1 MGADRSRRRT
11 RLGQAIAVLMA
22 LSVFMAGA
30 GATAAASG
38 TWSQAVDL
46 PLPPNAST
54 TGFIAKSPAVSCP
67 ATGTCVAVGE
77 YEDSSGDGQ
86 AMAVNESGGVW
97 GGATQITTLP
107 PNAATTGLFS
117 SLESVSCPAPGSCVA
132 VGSYIDSAAK
142 EQMMA
147 VTETSGTW
155 NQAAEIALP
164 ANAAA
169 NPHARLVSVSCLA
182 VGSCVA
188 IGSYADSS
196 NDGQTAMA
204 ATESGGVWGGATQIP
219 MPAGAIGW
227 ELSSISCS
235 AQESCVAVGLYYD
248 GASISRT
255 MAIADTGG
263 VWGQAAEVTLPA
275 NAATGTSTRARLSS
289 VSCPATG
296 ACVAVGNYTTTLGVV
311 EAMTATETS
320 GSWQPATAISPP
332 ANTFSAPEASFASVS
347 CRSVGSCV
355 TVGSYGMP
363 SAYQSAMVATESDG
377 SWGAASQTTAL
388 PPGTSTEEPA
398 STLLSSVACPA
409 TESCVAVGLYHQ
421 ENPFITRAMAINE
434 VSGSSGEKDEVSKG
448 GSSPPPGGGSTTPSP
463 GTTPPPAKAA
473 AGGIVALASSTT
485 TVKGGNAATV
495 KLTCTGATPCLG
507 KLTLTVKRASRKAK
521 EATNTE
527 TIGSGS
533 FSILPGKSG
542 IIRVKL
548 NATGRAL
555 LNAAHGRLSA
565 TLTILTSSM
574 APATTQTMSVR
585 LVQQKRSKKISKNSR

>member
-1 MGADRSRRRT
+1 MGADRNRRARA
-11 RLGQAIAVLMA
+11 GQTVAVLVVLGTVMIG
-22 LSVFMAGA
+22 GA
-30 GATAAASG
+30 GASAAPSG
-38 TWSQAVDL
+38 TWSQAVDF

-54 TGFIAKSPAVSCP
+54 TGFIDKSPAVGCP
-67 ATGTCVAVGE
+67 ASGTCVAVSA
-77 YEDSSGDGQ
+77 YEDSFGDGQ
-86 AMAVNESGGVW
+86 AMAANESGGVW
-97 GGATQITTLP
+97 SEATQITTLP

-117 SLESVSCPAPGSCVA
+117 SLESVSCPVSGSCTA
-132 VGSYIDSAAK
+132 VGWYTDSSAK

-147 VTETSGTW
+147 VAETGGAW
-155 NQAAEIALP
+155 NQASEIALP
-164 ANAAA
+164 ANQAA
-169 NPHARLVSVSCLA
+169 NPDAHLVSLSCPA

-196 NDGQTAMA
+196 EKLQMMA
-204 ATESGGVWGGATQIP
+204 ATESGGVWGGASQIP
-219 MPAGAIGW
+219 MPAAATSW

-235 AQESCVAVGLYYD
+235 APQSCVAVGWYYD

-255 MAIADTGG
+255 MVITDTGG
-263 VWGQAAEVTLPA
+263 SWGQAAEVTSPA
-275 NAATGTSTRARLSS
+275 NAATGASTRARLSS

-296 ACVAVGNYTTTLGVV
+296 ACVTVGNYTTTLGVV

-320 GSWQPATAISPP
+320 GSWEPATAISPP

-355 TVGSYGMP
+355 TIGPYGQP
-363 SAYQSAMVATESDG
+363 SAYPSAMVATESAG
-377 SWGAASQTTAL
+377 SWGAASQITA
-388 PPGTSTEEPA
+388 PPPDPPTGEPA

-421 ENPFITRAMAINE
+421 ENPFITRAMAVNE
-434 VSGSSGEKDEVSKG
+434 VSSSSGEKGEVSKG
-448 GSSPPPGGGSTTPSP
+448 GGSPPPGGGSTTPSP

-473 AGGIVALASSTT
+473 AGGIAALASST
-485 TVKGGNAATV
+485 ATV
-495 KLTCTGATPCLG
+495 NGSNTATLKLTCTGSTPCSG
-507 KLTLTVKRASRKAK
+507 KLTLTVNRASKKAK
-521 EATNTE
+521 EATNTV

-542 IIRVKL
+542 IVRVKL

-565 TLTILTSSM
+565 TLTILTSSIT
-574 APATTQTMSVR
+574 PATTQTKSVR
-585 LVQQKRSKKISKNSR
+585 LVQQKQSKKISKNSR